1 MKQQSTP
8 HVKQTTSESN
18 RLSKKVLTLSL
29 LLMTLTLLSLLPTTS
44 YALVEKIDSATVK
57 MSVSDLHELIY
68 QITENKAKATALQET
83 LTAERTETDTYIASV
98 QELIKAQEQERTAL
112 LKALNR
118 PKLELY
124 TGYNTND
131 QWEGGIRLVW
141 TLK

>member
-1 MKQQSTP
+1 MKHQSTP
-8 HVKQTTSESN
+8 HVKQTTSKSN
-18 RLSKKVLTLSL
+18 RLSKKVLTVSL
-29 LLMTLTLLSLLPTTS
+29 LLMTLTLSLLLPTTS

-68 QITENKAKATALQET
+68 QITENKAKATALQNA
-83 LTAERTETDTYIASV
+83 LTAERTETDTYISSV

-131 QWEGGIRLVW
+131 KLEGGIRLVW
-141 TLK
+141 QLK

>member
-1 MKQQSTP
+1 MKHQSTP
-8 HVKQTTSESN
+8 HVKQTTSKSN

-29 LLMTLTLLSLLPTTS
+29 LLMTLTLSSLLPTPS

-57 MSVSDLHELIY
+57 MTANDLHELIY
-68 QITENKAKATALQET
+68 QITENKTKATALQEA

-98 QELIKAQEQERTAL
+98 KELIEAQEAERKALIKAIN
-112 LKALNR
+112 K

-131 QWEGGIRLVW
+131 QWEGGIRIVW
-141 TLK
+141 QLK

>member
-1 MKQQSTP
+1 MKHQSTP
-8 HVKQTTSESN
+8 HVKQTTSKPN
-18 RLSKKVLTLSL
+18 RLSKKVLTVSL
-29 LLMTLTLLSLLPTTS
+29 LLMTLTLSLLLPTTS

-68 QITENKAKATALQET
+68 QITENKAKATALQNA

-98 QELIKAQEQERTAL
+98 KELIEAQEAERKALIKAIN
-112 LKALNR
+112 K

-131 QWEGGIRLVW
+131 QWEGGIRIVW
-141 TLK
+141 SLK

>member
-1 MKQQSTP
+1 MKHQSTP
-8 HVKQTTSESN
+8 HEKQTTSKSKKKK
-18 RLSKKVLTLSL
+18 KKVLTVSL
-29 LLMTLTLLSLLPTTS
+29 LLMTLTLSLLLPTTS

-68 QITENKAKATALQET
+68 QITENKTKATALQEA

-98 QELIKAQEQERTAL
+98 KELIEAQEAERKALIKAIN
-112 LKALNR
+112 K

-131 QWEGGIRLVW
+131 QWEGGIRIVW
-141 TLK
+141 QLK

>member
-1 MKQQSTP
+1 
-8 HVKQTTSESN
+8 
-18 RLSKKVLTLSL
+18 
-29 LLMTLTLLSLLPTTS
+29 
-44 YALVEKIDSATVK
+44 

-68 QITENKAKATALQET
+68 QITENKAKATALQNA
-83 LTAERTETDTYIASV
+83 LTAERTETDTYISSV

-131 QWEGGIRLVW
+131 KWEGGIRLVW
-141 TLK
+141 QLK

>member
-1 MKQQSTP
+1 
-8 HVKQTTSESN
+8 
-18 RLSKKVLTLSL
+18 
-29 LLMTLTLLSLLPTTS
+29 
-44 YALVEKIDSATVK
+44 

-68 QITENKAKATALQET
+68 QITENKAKATALQNA
-83 LTAERTETDTYIASV
+83 LTAERTETDTYISSV

-131 QWEGGIRLVW
+131 KWEGGIRIVW
-141 TLK
+141 QLK

>member
-8 HVKQTTSESN
+8 HVKQTTSKSN

-29 LLMTLTLLSLLPTTS
+29 LLMTLTLSSLLPTPS

-68 QITENKAKATALQET
+68 QITENKTKATALQNA
-83 LTAERTETDTYIASV
+83 LTAERTETDTYISSV

-131 QWEGGIRLVW
+131 KWEGGIRLVW
-141 TLK
+141 QLK

>member
-8 HVKQTTSESN
+8 HVKQTTSKSN

-29 LLMTLTLLSLLPTTS
+29 LLMTLTLSLLLPTTS

-57 MSVSDLHELIY
+57 MSVSDLHELIT

-98 QELIKAQEQERTAL
+98 QELIKAQNEERTAL
-112 LKALNR
+112 LKALNH

-131 QWEGGIRLVW
+131 KWEGGIRLVW
-141 TLK
+141 QLK

>member
-8 HVKQTTSESN
+8 HVKQTTSKSN

-29 LLMTLTLLSLLPTTS
+29 LLMTLTLSLLLPTTS
-44 YALVEKIDSATVK
+44 YAQVEKIDSATVK
-57 MSVSDLHELIY
+57 MSVSDLHELIT

-141 TLK
+141 QLK

>member
-8 HVKQTTSESN
+8 HVKQTTSKSN

-57 MSVSDLHELIY
+57 MSVSDLHELIT

-98 QELIKAQEQERTAL
+98 QELIKAQEQERTVL

-131 QWEGGIRLVW
+131 KWEGGIRLVW
-141 TLK
+141 QLK

>member
-8 HVKQTTSESN
+8 HVKQTTSKSN

-29 LLMTLTLLSLLPTTS
+29 LLMTLTLSLLLPTTS

-57 MSVSDLHELIY
+57 MSVSDLHELIT

-124 TGYNTND
+124 TGYDTND

-141 TLK
+141 QLK

>member
-8 HVKQTTSESN
+8 HVKQTTSKSN
-18 RLSKKVLTLSL
+18 RLSKKVLTVSL
-29 LLMTLTLLSLLPTTS
+29 LLMTLTLSLLSPTTS

-57 MSVSDLHELIY
+57 MSVSDLHELIT

-83 LTAERTETDTYIASV
+83 LTAERTETDTYITSV

-124 TGYNTND
+124 TGYNTTD

-141 TLK
+141 QLK

>member
-1 MKQQSTP
+1 MKQQFTP
-8 HVKQTTSESN
+8 HVKQTTSKSN

-29 LLMTLTLLSLLPTTS
+29 LLMTLTLSLLLPTTS

-57 MSVSDLHELIY
+57 MSVSDLHELIT

-83 LTAERTETDTYIASV
+83 LTAERTETDTSIASV

-124 TGYNTND
+124 TGYDTND
-131 QWEGGIRLVW
+131 QWEGGIRIVW
-141 TLK
+141 QLK